1 MSRAINYIIEHR
13 CEICETIREFTS
25 FSFYMLAPIALPF
38 AIMWLAMNTY

>member
-13 CEICETIREFTS
+13 CEICNQIREITA

-38 AIMWLAMNTY
+38 LIMWAAMNSY

>member
-13 CEICETIREFTS
+13 CEICKTIRELCE

-38 AIMWLAMNTY
+38 FIMWMSTTRF

>member
-13 CEICETIREFTS
+13 CEICDKIADITS

-38 AIMWLAMNTY
+38 IIMWMAMISY

>member
-13 CEICETIREFTS
+13 CEICKNIREITS

-38 AIMWLAMNTY
+38 LIMWLSMSRF